1 MRGNMAEIE
10 VHSDHAYTN
19 DEPTYLAHLHRIQDQ
34 SWPVDVP
41 RQPVYPLGERPITE
55 YLGEW
60 ARRTPTKTAI
70 NFYGRET
77 TYAELDY
84 LSDRFAA
91 LLAQLGAVKGD
102 RIAVYLPNCP
112 QFVVRFFGI
121 LKAGCI
127 HVPVNPMFTEP
138 ELAYELNDTAA
149 KIIVVHDQLLP
160 VLQAVASKTSVAH
173 ILRTSL
179 LDALPVEP
187 DAPYPANL
195 TAERR
200 SAPGTIDL
208 MQTLSEMTAPPP
220 EVTIDLDD
228 VAAINYTG
236 GTTGLPKGC
245 EHTQR
250 DMLFTGAVMSSIS
263 ASVTGEDVVLNF
275 WPIFWVAGEDI
286 GILLPVTTGATC
298 VLLARW
304 DAVACMR
311 AIERHRITVAAMV
324 VDNAVEIMEHPQ
336 AGAYN
341 LSSLR
346 EVLVASFVKKLNVA
360 FRKGWRDLTGTTL
373 REAAWGMTETH
384 SFDTFTRG
392 FQHGDYDLGAQQV
405 FCGLPVPETD
415 FKILEFGSDRLLPIG
430 TEGELCVRSPS
441 LLKNYWNKPA
451 TADDGLIN
459 GWLRT
464 GDIGMIG
471 PGGHIHFLGRR
482 KEMLKVKGMSVFP
495 AEIEAVLGQHPAVT
509 GSGVIGRTD
518 DVRGQSPV
526 AFVTLHPQFRTKIGA
541 EDITAFCRE
550 RLAVYKIPE
559 IRIAETLP
567 MTATGKVRKEELS
580 KLL

>member
-1 MRGNMAEIE
+1 MGEIRADSE
-10 VHSDHAYTN
+10 HDYTN
-19 DEPTYLAHLHRIQDQ
+19 DEQTYLVHLHRLQDQ
-34 SWPVDVP
+34 SWPADVP
-41 RQPVYPLGERPITE
+41 RKPVYPLGERPITE
-55 YLGEW
+55 YLREW
-60 ARRTPTKTAI
+60 ARRTPAKTAV
-70 NFYGRET
+70 NFYGRVT
-77 TYAELDY
+77 TYAELDG

-91 LLAQLGAVKGD
+91 LLGQLGALKGD
-102 RIAVYLPNCP
+102 RIAVFLPNCP
-112 QFVVRFFGI
+112 QFIVCFFGI

-138 ELAYELNDTAA
+138 ELTYELNDTAA

-160 VLQAVASKTSVAH
+160 VLHAVASSTSVTH
-173 ILRTSL
+173 ILSTSF
-179 LDALPVEP
+179 LDALPPEP

-195 TAERR
+195 MAERR
-200 SAPGTIDL
+200 SAPGTID
-208 MQTLSEMTAPPP
+208 MVQALSEVTAPPP
-220 EVTIDLDD
+220 IVTIDIDD

-263 ASVTGEDVVLNF
+263 ANVTGEDVVLNF

-286 GILLPVTTGATC
+286 GILLPITTGATC

-304 DAVACMR
+304 DPLACMR
-311 AIERHRITVAAMV
+311 AIELHRVTVAAMV

-336 AGAYN
+336 ARSHN

-360 FRKGWRDLTGTTL
+360 FRNGWRDLTGTTL

-392 FQHGDYDLGAQQV
+392 FQNDDYDLGAQQI

-415 FKILEFGSDRLLPIG
+415 FKILEFGGDELLPLGI
-430 TEGELCVRSPS
+430 EGELCVRSPS
-441 LLKNYWNKPA
+441 LLRSYWNKPNA
-451 TADDGLIN
+451 TDEGLHN

-471 PGGHIHFLGRR
+471 SNGHIHFLGRR

-509 GSGVIGRTD
+509 GSGVIGRPD
-518 DVRGQSPV
+518 EVRGQAPV
-526 AFVTLHPQFRTKIGA
+526 AFVTLHPQFRTKISA

-550 RLAVYKIPE
+550 RLAIYKLPE